1 LRIRGPGWK
10 KFGSGINIP
19 EPQHCNFYFLFSG
32 LCVDY
37 SAHIMHR
44 FLTESGGREERVRT
58 TLTNIGPA
66 VFNGGVSTFLAFIL
80 LATSKSH
87 VFSSF
92 FKIFFLVVTFGL
104 YHGLLFLPVLLS
116 VVGPLPDRRHAT
128 VTAVTEPPTAVE
140 MPPTALE
147 MLAKGEGTADPLL
160 QDFQTEKETSTVE
173 SKGTLELDQIKV
185 GANTV
190 VDTQNLSNTPS

>member
-1 LRIRGPGWK
+1 M
-10 KFGSGINIP
+10 
-19 EPQHCNFYFLFSG
+19 
-32 LCVDY
+32 DY

-58 TLTNIGPA
+58 TLANIGPA

-140 MPPTALE
+140 TPPTELE

-160 QDFQTEKETSTVE
+160 QDFQPEKGTSTVE
-173 SKGTLELDQIKV
+173 STGTLELDQIKV
-185 GANTV
+185 DANTV
-190 VDTQNLSNTPS
+190 IDTQNLSNTPS